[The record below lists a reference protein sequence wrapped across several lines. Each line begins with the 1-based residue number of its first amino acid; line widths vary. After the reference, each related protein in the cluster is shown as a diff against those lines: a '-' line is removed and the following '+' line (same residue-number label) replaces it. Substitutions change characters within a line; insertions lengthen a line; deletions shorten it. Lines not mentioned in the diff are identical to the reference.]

1 MSVNKKNII
10 GYAMVIGVVL
20 MVLTK
25 MNFID
30 PSNYKD
36 YQMSETEL
44 SSAKPIKLTSRDKPY
59 CAGDDG
65 YKPGFYDIKALG
77 GSAKNKDY
85 TEYAGSY
92 LKKGN
97 FLNNIYINDSEC
109 ILIDGDVEL
118 IPASLPSEDY
128 TQDSFTINETTDLV
142 VGKNI
147 APGEYEITADIPENT
162 SLFVTTNN
170 NNKIANGNLSA
181 SMTNEKGLDN
191 SGYKNIK
198 FKAVKNDVISIELRE
213 NDEEE
218 KNYASFDV
226 HIKKID

>member
-1 MSVNKKNII
+1 MNSKDII
-10 GYAMVIGVVL
+10 GYVL
-20 MVLTK
+20 IVAILFLVLNK
-25 MNFID
+25 LGIID
-30 PSNYKD
+30 TTNYKD

-44 SSAKPIKLTSRDKPY
+44 SSAEPIKLTSREKPY

-109 ILIDGDVEL
+109 FLIDGDVEL
-118 IPASLPSEDY
+118 IPASSSSKDY

-162 SLFVTTNN
+162 SLLVTTNN
-170 NNKIANGNLSA
+170 DNKIADGNFSA
-181 SMTNEKGLDN
+181 FMSNTPGLDN

-198 FKAVKNDVISIELRE
+198 FKAVKNDVISIELKE
-213 NDEEE
+213 NDEEDT
-218 KNYASFDV
+218 NYAAFDV
-226 HIKKID
+226 HIKKVD